1 MMMFIKYVIRYFTLF
16 LLFSL
21 LIFLTK
27 RYGDFHTAVL
37 VQLLFIPFLII
48 LIVVNLII
56 LHNYEKKQNNYITF
70 RNSIVFLVLLL
81 IGNFLYGKYES
92 NKDVFITLEVEDN
105 MLLTLYTNNKY
116 RLRIQYPHGSS
127 NYSGEYI
134 LQKNILTIS
143 DSLIET
149 KSKKKISNKY
159 IYQKDNNK
167 FISTKDGYKV
177 LQIPTE

>member
-1 MMMFIKYVIRYFTLF
+1 MFIKYVIRYFTLF

-81 IGNFLYGKYES
+81 IGNF
-92 NKDVFITLEVEDN
+92 FIW
-105 MLLTLYTNNKY
+105 
-116 RLRIQYPHGSS
+116 
-127 NYSGEYI
+127 
-134 LQKNILTIS
+134 
-143 DSLIET
+143 
-149 KSKKKISNKY
+149 
-159 IYQKDNNK
+159 
-167 FISTKDGYKV
+167 
-177 LQIPTE
+177 